1 MKKFLLIDDH
11 AIVRS
16 GIKFWLSAE
25 YNTTEIDE
33 AENGKEASIKIQDN
47 EYDLVLLDIHMP
59 DTNSFDLLKF
69 IMATKPNSKVLIFS
83 MNSEGMY
90 AKRFLRAGAVGFVS
104 KDAPIEELKKAVEL
118 TLNNKKYYSE
128 KFIDSIL
135 NDTGG
140 EENVT
145 PFLKLSG
152 REFEITSLLLE
163 GKSVTEISQ
172 ILNIHNSTTGTYKAR
187 IFEKLNIE
195 NVLQLNKLAVLYD
208 IKNKD

>member
-1 MKKFLLIDDH
+1 MKRFLLIDDH

-25 YNTTEIDE
+25 YNPSEIDE
-33 AENGKEASIKIQDN
+33 AENGKEATQKINNND
-47 EYDLVLLDIHMP
+47 YDLLLLDIHMP
-59 DTNSFDLLKF
+59 DTNSFDLLKY
-69 IMATKPNSKVLIFS
+69 IMSTKPNSKVLIFS

-104 KDAPIEELKKAVEL
+104 KDAPIEELKKAINL

-128 KFIDSIL
+128 KFIDTIL
-135 NDTGG
+135 NEKAG
-140 EENVT
+140 EENNN

-172 ILNIHNSTTGTYKAR
+172 ILTIHNSTTGTYIAR

-195 NVLQLNKLAVLYD
+195 NVFQLNKLAVLYD
-208 IKNKD
+208 IKSEN

>member
-25 YNTTEIDE
+25 YNPSEIDE
-33 AENGKEASIKIQDN
+33 AENGKEAIARIN
-47 EYDLVLLDIHMP
+47 ENNYDLMLLDIHMP
-59 DTNSFDLLKF
+59 DTNSFDLLKYV
-69 IMATKPNSKVLIFS
+69 MSTKPDSKVLIFS

-90 AKRFLRAGAVGFVS
+90 AKRFLKAGAVGFIS
-104 KDAPIEELKKAVEL
+104 KDAPIEELKKAVHQ

-128 KFIDSIL
+128 KFIETIL
-135 NDTGG
+135 SGEG
-140 EENVT
+140 SEENT
-145 PFLKLSG
+145 SPFLKLSG

-163 GKSVTEISQ
+163 GKSVSEISNL
-172 ILNIHNSTTGTYKAR
+172 LNIHNSTTGTYKSR

-195 NVLQLNKLAVLYD
+195 NIFQLNKLAELYD
-208 IKNKD
+208 VKRQ

>member
-1 MKKFLLIDDH
+1 MKRFLLIDDH

-25 YNTTEIDE
+25 YNPSEIDE
-33 AENGKEASIKIQDN
+33 AENGKEATQKINNND
-47 EYDLVLLDIHMP
+47 YDLLLLDIHMP
-59 DTNSFDLLKF
+59 DTNSFDLLKY
-69 IMATKPNSKVLIFS
+69 IMSTKPNSKVLIFS

-104 KDAPIEELKKAVEL
+104 KDAPIEELKKAVDL

-128 KFIDSIL
+128 KFIDTIL
-135 NDTGG
+135 NEKAG
-140 EENVT
+140 EENNN

-152 REFEITSLLLE
+152 REFEITILLLE
-163 GKSVTEISQ
+163 GKSVSEISQ

-195 NVLQLNKLAVLYD
+195 NVFQLNKLAVLYD
-208 IKNKD
+208 IKSDN

>member
-1 MKKFLLIDDH
+1 MKNFLLIDDH

-33 AENGKEASIKIQDN
+33 AENGKEASIKIQDK

-135 NDTGG
+135 SDTGG

>member
-1 MKKFLLIDDH
+1 MKRFLLIDDH

-25 YNTTEIDE
+25 YNPSEIDE
-33 AENGKEASIKIQDN
+33 AENGKEATQKINNND
-47 EYDLVLLDIHMP
+47 YDLLLLDIHMP
-59 DTNSFDLLKF
+59 DTNSFDLLKY
-69 IMATKPNSKVLIFS
+69 IMSTKPNSKVLIFS

-104 KDAPIEELKKAVEL
+104 KDAPIEELKKAINL
-118 TLNNKKYYSE
+118 TLNNKKYYSK
-128 KFIDSIL
+128 KFIDTIL
-135 NDTGG
+135 NEKAG
-140 EENVT
+140 EENNN

-172 ILNIHNSTTGTYKAR
+172 ILTIHNSTTGTYKAR

-195 NVLQLNKLAVLYD
+195 NVFQLNKLAVLYD
-208 IKNKD
+208 IKSEN